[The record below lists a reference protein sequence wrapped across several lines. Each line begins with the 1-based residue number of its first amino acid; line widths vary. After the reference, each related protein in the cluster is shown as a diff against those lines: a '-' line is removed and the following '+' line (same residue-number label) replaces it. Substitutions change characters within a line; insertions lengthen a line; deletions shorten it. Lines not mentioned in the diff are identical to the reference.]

1 MFFSSPAISIFTIFA
16 WGFPFQLAQ
25 GSELYK
31 TRIILYTFPMSDISI
46 SDARENLSTAVS
58 DSRKKPVRIL
68 KHGKP
73 VAVLIN
79 PSLFEKFVE
88 SMEELEDIAAF
99 DEAIS
104 DKSADIP
111 WLQVKRDLGIA

>member
-1 MFFSSPAISIFTIFA
+1 
-16 WGFPFQLAQ
+16 
-25 GSELYK
+25 
-31 TRIILYTFPMSDISI
+31 MSDISI

-58 DSRKKPVRIL
+58 DSRKRPVRIL
-68 KHGKP
+68 KHGKL

-79 PSLFEKFVE
+79 PSMYERFVE

-104 DKSADIP
+104 DKSPGVP
-111 WLQVKRDLGIA
+111 WAQVKKDLGIA